1 MAFPKILFVAAF
13 LLLLSFWVD
22 LCHEANDDDEDE
34 GCSYREALLEKLN
47 TSDSNV
53 NGRRSC
59 CSFRSIPIG
68 SRQKIVILVYVDL
81 VAVIVLLLGGALAC
95 YGLMLFLK
103 MRKVRSDRASSEM
116 RKLFYHW
123 HEREMS
129 GVYTSLLLVVY
140 YFIGSSVPSAFIL
153 FVMRELPPPLVIKRQ
168 EHSRTTLAFIS
179 DRSAA
184 THGQRW
190 TAATSVQNQVVMP
203 ISYEI
208 DFLMLSSLILVIVS
222 LKQ

>member
-1 MAFPKILFVAAF
+1 MITVSSDAYHISSFAAFPKILFVAAF

-22 LCHEANDDDEDE
+22 LCHVSNDDDEDE

-53 NGRRSC
+53 NDRRRC

-68 SRQKIVILVYVDL
+68 SRQKIVIL
-81 VAVIVLLLGGALAC
+81 
-95 YGLMLFLK
+95 
-103 MRKVRSDRASSEM
+103 
-116 RKLFYHW
+116 LFYHW
-123 HEREMS
+123 HEREIS

-140 YFIGSSVPSAFIL
+140 YFLGSSVPSAFIL

-168 EHSRTTLAFIS
+168 EQSRTTLAFIS

-190 TAATSVQNQVVMP
+190 TAATSVQNQASRASP
-203 ISYEI
+203 I
-208 DFLMLSSLILVIVS
+208 
-222 LKQ
+222 